1 MGRKK
6 GHGHHGGAWKV
17 AYADFV
23 TAMMALFLVLWL
35 VSQDQKIKEA
45 VERSFRNPFASIT
58 KQSTGIIPA
67 EENTMTVTARSG
79 NFDSASAIELNMLRK
94 LAEDLTAMLHSN
106 PESAEQNPLDLEI
119 TPEGMRISVFDRG
132 NKPVFEP
139 TSAEFTQYGTWI
151 FTTLAWQISRFTNNF
166 IVELEGHTEKG
177 CTYTNLN
184 RGPWE
189 LSSDRANASRRKL
202 IEYDVLPRQIRK
214 VAGFADTQPMP
225 NLEPDSESNRRV
237 TVMLKVKSGNQL
249 Q

>member
-1 MGRKK
+1 M
-6 GHGHHGGAWKV
+6 

-45 VERSFRNPFASIT
+45 VERSFRNPFNSLT

-67 EENTMTVTARSG
+67 DKDTMTVLARSG
-79 NFDSASAIELNMLRK
+79 NFDSASAVELNMLRR
-94 LAEDLTAMLHSN
+94 LAEDLTAMLQSN

-119 TPEGMRISVFDRG
+119 TPEGMRISVFDRN
-132 NKPVFEP
+132 NKPIFQP
-139 TSAEFTQYGTWI
+139 TSAEFTEYGSWI

-177 CTYTNLN
+177 CTYADGV
-184 RGPWE
+184 RGPWD
-189 LSSDRANASRRKL
+189 LSADRANASRRKL
-202 IEYDVLPRQIRK
+202 VEHDVIPTQIRK

-225 NLEPDSESNRRV
+225 NLEPTSESNRRV
-237 TVMLKVKSGNQL
+237 AVLLKVKSGNR
-249 Q
+249 